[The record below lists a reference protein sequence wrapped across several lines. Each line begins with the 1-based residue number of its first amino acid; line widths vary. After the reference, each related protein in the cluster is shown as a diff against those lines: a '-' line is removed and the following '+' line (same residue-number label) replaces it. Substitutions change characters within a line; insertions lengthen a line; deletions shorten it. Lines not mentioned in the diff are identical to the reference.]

1 MSKMS
6 SFSADYR
13 CLIGQIKQELDLE
26 LDDMELDDNPNADH
40 NRDLLLCFTNKLDES
55 ENRFIEIHQKHKF
68 GGVVYLTMTVLIC
81 CFVNWVRGSND
92 LASYLIPFIL
102 FYSWLT
108 R

>member
-13 CLIGQIKQELDLE
+13 CLIGQIKHELDLE
-26 LDDMELDDNPNADH
+26 LDDMELDDNLNADH
-40 NRDLLLCFTNKLDES
+40 NRDMLLCFTNKLSES

-68 GGVVYLTMTVLIC
+68 SGVVYLPMTVLIC
-81 CFVNWVRGSND
+81 CFVIWVCGSD
-92 LASYLIPFIL
+92 DIAFYLLPFL
-102 FYSWLT
+102 LCYSWLT